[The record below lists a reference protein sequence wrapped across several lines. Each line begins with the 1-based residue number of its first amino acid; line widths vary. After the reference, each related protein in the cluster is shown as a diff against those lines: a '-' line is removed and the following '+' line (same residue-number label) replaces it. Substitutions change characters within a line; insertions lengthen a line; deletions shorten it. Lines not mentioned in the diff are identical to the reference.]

1 MEYKLYYK
9 PNNQEKYTE
18 LLPTWVLS
26 FELKWRC
33 VRQGQIHGSN
43 LDSILILTINQNDS
57 VLPAQHITRLYQPEV
72 KVKIYDCETRL
83 CGALCLLDVQ
93 EGNSWIQCSCWVFLF
108 MKTTNHQFFF
118 FFLYLQREK
127 RPRVSP
133 ELREERPGSLGEGQ
147 QHERRRRLRGEAG
160 GQFPGCGVVFWSPLT
175 ATNGKQDLKCGA
187 AIVNPC
193 DTYITITTSLN
204 KSMNVIKLEKSGEKL
219 LYLLITPWITDFFS
233 PSGEADHLHSQ
244 PERLSGRLWA
254 GESF

>member
-1 MEYKLYYK
+1 MCK
-9 PNNQEKYTE
+9 
-18 LLPTWVLS
+18 
-26 FELKWRC
+26 
-33 VRQGQIHGSN
+33 
-43 LDSILILTINQNDS
+43 
-57 VLPAQHITRLYQPEV
+57 TRS
-72 KVKIYDCETRL
+72 
-83 CGALCLLDVQ
+83 
-93 EGNSWIQCSCWVFLF
+93 NSWIKSRFNFDINDQSKWQCVACPAHNQVIPTRGKGKDLWLWNKTLWRSLSAGCARRKQLDTMFLLSIF
-108 MKTTNHQFFF
+108 IYENNKPSFFPWSSAWSKFFF

-160 GQFPGCGVVFWSPLT
+160 GQFPRCGVVFWSPLT